1 MNRSG
6 KSILKWLAATS
17 QNDSPTTRSLSAG
30 MQIWLDEC
38 SSIQNGPPSELRPM
52 STIPTLP
59 ELAAAQLTTKTFL
72 SDSEWRRPDLATSGN
87 GGISASWERAIQR
100 EEERLPFIIEAL
112 NYSAGLSMTKPY
124 FLKLLESLAS
134 SSSASSSCAVPVT
147 RLLSEATP
155 MKNSTPNS
163 LKSTVSNAS
172 QERLTRDEMFI
183 EMAHTAAKRGTCN
196 RLKVGAVIAL
206 DSRPISMG
214 YNGTPPGAAHCGP
227 ECTANNPCT
236 KTLHAE
242 ANAIRWATRGS
253 PDGYGVGTEDQV
265 PGGCTIYVTD
275 SPCIVCASLIH
286 QAGIS
291 RVVYD
296 RAYRIRDGIEY
307 LENQGIEVVQ
317 CHVKPVIDAN

>member
-1 MNRSG
+1 MKRSEKFTQIWSEVMSHG
-6 KSILKWLAATS
+6 VSL
-17 QNDSPTTRSLSAG
+17 TTFSLSDG
-30 MQIWLDEC
+30 IQVLPRKSW
-38 SSIQNGPPSELRPM
+38 SIQSGPPSELRPM
-52 STIPTLP
+52 STTPTLP
-59 ELAAAQLTTKTFL
+59 ELAAAQLTAKTSL
-72 SDSEWRRPDLATSGN
+72 SDLEWRKPDLVTSEN
-87 GGISASWERAIQR
+87 GVISAFSEPVTQLG
-100 EEERLPFIIEAL
+100 EKLLLSTIEAL
-112 NYSAGLSMTKPY
+112 NSSVGLSMTRPY
-124 FLKLLESLAS
+124 FSRLLEHLNLTSNEL
-134 SSSASSSCAVPVT
+134 SSCAVPVT
-147 RLLSEATP
+147 HSLSEATQ
-155 MKNSTPNS
+155 MKSSTPNS
-163 LKSTVSNAS
+163 SKSTAS
-172 QERLTRDEMFI
+172 SASPERLTRDEMFI

-227 ECTANNPCT
+227 ECTAANPCT

-242 ANAIRWATRGS
+242 ANAIRWATRAS
-253 PDGYGVGTEDQV
+253 PDGYGIGTEDQV

-307 LENQGIEVVQ
+307 LEKQGIEVIQ
-317 CHVKPVIDAN
+317 CHVKPATSAN